1 MNRKKGYFCFFVI
14 VSTALLVYSVVDRYD
29 KELPKELA
37 EFSWQLSVLLDY
49 PFFLLFFFLLLTV
62 FVVIEK
68 DFGKEEEGKIH
79 SRRKYRKSIFWDN
92 E

>member
-1 MNRKKGYFCFFVI
+1 MNRKKVYFSLFVL
-14 VSTALLVYSVVDRYD
+14 VSTALLIYSVVDRYN
-29 KELPKELA
+29 KELPKELTDY
-37 EFSWQLSVLLDY
+37 SWQLFLLFDY

-68 DFGKEEEGKIH
+68 DFRMGEEGKIH
-79 SRRKYRKSIFWDN
+79 SRRKYRKSIFWDD